1 MGLMGAPGELSLF
14 LHRVRDL
21 ARRPPVTCAPDTTV
35 VELARRMLREGVG
48 ATLVVG
54 ADGASRGIITDRD
67 LRRKVV
73 AEGRDPTTARAAE
86 IMSAPLVTVGI
97 DAFAFEALL
106 EMTRREIHH
115 LVVVDGGRSV
125 GVVSSHDFL
134 LLQATHPVLLA
145 REITRA
151 VSMEALITHA
161 RQVTGLVR
169 RLVGE
174 GASAHDVGQIVAELN
189 DRIVVRV
196 LALAA
201 GALEEAGEDAPPGAY
216 CWLAFGSEARREQTL
231 RTDQDNGLVY
241 ADPPPHLA
249 TRASEYYARLAGAVI
264 EGLVTVGFPRC
275 EGNFMASNPRWC
287 QPLSAWSARLEHWIA
302 NPSPEQILPACI
314 VFDLRPIAGALEL
327 GRTLRDLISGWAP
340 GQRAFHALLANDVV
354 ARRTPLTLF
363 GHVAVV
369 RRGPHR
375 GRVDV
380 KGAGGMQLAGAAR
393 LHALELGLAETNTI
407 ERFRVAG
414 ERSLYLEDQVRE
426 ITDAYQ
432 HLMRLRLVHQL
443 DQLAR
448 GEPPDNYIDP
458 YRLSHAD
465 HLLLRDALKTVRRI
479 QADLRDRF
487 VTDRFG
493 S

>member
-1 MGLMGAPGELSLF
+1 
-14 LHRVRDL
+14 
-21 ARRPPVTCAPDTTV
+21 VTCAPDTTV
-35 VELARRMLREGVG
+35 VQLARQMLREGVG
-48 ATLVVG
+48 SILVVG
-54 ADGASRGIITDRD
+54 ADGAPLGIITDRD
-67 LRRKVV
+67 LRSKVV
-73 AEGRDPTTARAAE
+73 AEGRDPTAARAGE
-86 IMSAPLVTVGI
+86 IMSAPLVTI
-97 DAFAFEALL
+97 APDAFAFEALL
-106 EMTRREIHH
+106 AMTRREIHH
-115 LVVVDGGRSV
+115 LVVVDGGRPV
-125 GVVSSHDFL
+125 GVVSSRDFL

-151 VSMEALITHA
+151 VSMDALITRA

-174 GASAHDVGQIVAELN
+174 GASAYDVGQIVAELN

-216 CWLAFGSEARREQTL
+216 CWMAFGSEARREQTL

-241 ADPPPHLA
+241 ADPPPYLA
-249 TRASEYYARLAGAVI
+249 TRAAAYYARLADAAI
-264 EGLVTVGFPRC
+264 EGLVSVGFPRC
-275 EGNFMASNPRWC
+275 EGDFMASNPRWC
-287 QPLSAWSARLEHWIA
+287 QPLSAWSARLERWIA
-302 NPSPEQILPACI
+302 NPSPEQILPASL
-314 VFDLRPIAGALEL
+314 VLDLRPVAGAHEL
-327 GRTLRDLISGWAP
+327 TATLRGLIGDLAP
-340 GQRAFHALLANDVV
+340 GQRNFHALLANDVV
-354 ARRTPLTLF
+354 ARRVPLTLF
-363 GHVAVV
+363 GNVAVA

-380 KGAGGMQLAGAAR
+380 KGAGGMQLAGTAR
-393 LHALELGLAETNTI
+393 LLALELGLAETNTI

-414 ERSLYLEDQVRE
+414 ERSHYRADEIRE

-448 GEPPDNYIDP
+448 GEPLDNYVDP

-465 HLLLRDALKTVRRI
+465 HLLFRDALKTVRRV
-479 QADLRDRF
+479 QAGLRDRF
-487 VTDRFG
+487 VTDRFA

>member
-1 MGLMGAPGELSLF
+1 
-14 LHRVRDL
+14 
-21 ARRPPVTCAPDTTV
+21 
-35 VELARRMLREGVG
+35 
-48 ATLVVG
+48 
-54 ADGASRGIITDRD
+54 
-67 LRRKVV
+67 
-73 AEGRDPTTARAAE
+73 
-86 IMSAPLVTVGI
+86 
-97 DAFAFEALL
+97 
-106 EMTRREIHH
+106 MTRRAIHH
-115 LVVVDGGRSV
+115 LVMVEEGRPV

-134 LLQATHPVLLA
+134 LLQATHPVLLP
-145 REITRA
+145 RDITPA

-241 ADPPPHLA
+241 TDPPPHLA
-249 TRASEYYARLAGAVI
+249 TRAGEYYARLADAVI
-264 EGLVTVGFPRC
+264 DGLVSVGFPRC
-275 EGNFMASNPRWC
+275 DGNFMASNPRWC
-287 QPLSAWSARLEHWIA
+287 QPLSEWSTRLEHWIA
-302 NPSPEQILPACI
+302 HPTPEQILPASL
-314 VFDLRPIAGALEL
+314 VFDLRPVAGTLEL
-327 GRTLRDLISGWAP
+327 AGTLQGLIVSLAP
-340 GQRAFHALLANDVV
+340 KQRAFQALMASDVV
-354 ARRTPLTLF
+354 SRRVPLTMF
-363 GHVAVV
+363 GNVGVA

-380 KGAGGMQLAGAAR
+380 KGAGGMQLAGAGR

-407 ERFRVAG
+407 ERFRAAG
-414 ERSLYLEDQVRE
+414 QRSLYREDEVRE

-443 DQLAR
+443 DQSAR
-448 GEPPDNYIDP
+448 DGLPDNYIDP

-465 HLLLRDALKTVRRI
+465 HLLLRDALKTVRRV
-479 QADLRDRF
+479 QAGLRDRF
-487 VTDRFG
+487 VTDRLV

>member
-1 MGLMGAPGELSLF
+1 MTGPGEPSLF
-14 LHRVRDL
+14 RHRIRDL
-21 ARRPPVTCAPDTTV
+21 GRRPVVTCAPDTTV
-35 VELARRMLREGVG
+35 EALARRMLREGVG
-48 ATLVVG
+48 SILVVG
-54 ADGASRGIITDRD
+54 ADGAARGIITDRD

-73 AEGRDPTTARAAE
+73 AEGRDPTTARAGE
-86 IMSAPLVTVGI
+86 IMSAPLVTVGS

-115 LVVVDGGRSV
+115 LVMVEQGRPV

-145 REITRA
+145 REITQA
-151 VSMEALITHA
+151 VSMDALITHA
-161 RQVTGLVR
+161 RQVTGLVH

-174 GASAHDVGQIVAELN
+174 GGSAHDVGQIVAELN
-189 DRIVVRV
+189 DRIVVRA

-201 GALEEAGEDAPPGAY
+201 GALEESGEDAPPGDY
-216 CWLAFGSEARREQTL
+216 CWLAFGSEARKEQTL

-241 ADPPPHLA
+241 ADPPPHLQA
-249 TRASEYYARLAGAVI
+249 RAAAYYARLADTVI
-264 EGLVTVGFPRC
+264 EGLVSVGFPRC
-275 EGNFMASNPRWC
+275 DGDFMASNPRWR
-287 QPLSAWSARLEHWIA
+287 QPLSAWRARLEHWIA
-302 NPSPEQILPACI
+302 DPAPEQILAASL
-314 VFDLRPIAGALEL
+314 VFDLRPVAGALGLAE
-327 GRTLRDLISGWAP
+327 TLRGVIVALAP
-340 GQRAFHALLANDVV
+340 EQRALHALMASEVV
-354 ARRTPLTLF
+354 ARRVPLTLF
-363 GHVAVV
+363 GNVAVA
-369 RRGPHR
+369 RRGAHR

-380 KGAGGMQLAGAAR
+380 KGAGAMQLAGAAR

-407 ERFRVAG
+407 QRFRAAG
-414 ERSLYLEDQVRE
+414 ERSLYREDEVRE

-443 DQLAR
+443 DQSAR

-465 HLLLRDALKTVRRI
+465 HLLLRDALKTVRRL
-479 QADLRDRF
+479 QANLRDRF
-487 VTDRFG
+487 VTDRLV